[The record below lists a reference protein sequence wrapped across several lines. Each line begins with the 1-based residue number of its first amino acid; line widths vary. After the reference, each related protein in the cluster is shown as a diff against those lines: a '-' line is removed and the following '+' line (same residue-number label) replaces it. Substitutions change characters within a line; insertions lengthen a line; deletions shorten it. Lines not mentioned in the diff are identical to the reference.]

1 MPRSVAAIA
10 AVLLVQGCM
19 AATILEYEPL
29 TRDLDGRSEL
39 HISTYPAGFPRETS
53 AIPFLYKGLRTPE
66 AVYFQLFVRDAE
78 EKSGP
83 NPHIDSVRIR
93 SFTYQLPG
101 KPPVELISDF
111 DAGFWMQDQPDLA
124 PVRHAPVPFE
134 PGGSVRVVVD
144 LTLNGRDYRIEGEMR
159 AAERRNVRPLWI
171 YALD

>member
-1 MPRSVAAIA
+1 MDS
-10 AVLLVQGCM
+10 
-19 AATILEYEPL
+19 TILEYEPL

-66 AVYFQLFVRDAE
+66 AVYFQVFVRDAAK
-78 EKSGP
+78 KSGP
-83 NPHIDSVRIR
+83 NVHIDSVRIH
-93 SFTYQLPG
+93 SFSYRIHGQ
-101 KPPVELISDF
+101 PPVELISDF

-124 PVRHAPVPFE
+124 PAAQAPVPFD
-134 PGGSVRVVVD
+134 PGGSVHIVVD

-171 YALD
+171 YALE

>member
-1 MPRSVAAIA
+1 MLRSVAAIGA
-10 AVLLVQGCM
+10 ALLVQGCM
-19 AATILEYEPL
+19 DSTILEYEPL

-66 AVYFQLFVRDAE
+66 AVYFQVFVRDAE
-78 EKSGP
+78 KKSGP
-83 NPHIDSVRIR
+83 NPNIDSIRIH
-93 SFTYQLPG
+93 SFSYQLRG
-101 KPPVELISDF
+101 EPPVELIADF

-124 PVRHAPVPFE
+124 PMAHAPVPFD

-144 LTLNGRDYRIEGEMR
+144 LTLNGQDYRIEGEMR